1 MIVPFIISVVTAL
14 LCCGC
19 LGFFFW
25 QMGQVLAGDTGWADA
40 SCPLV
45 LSQLGVL
52 FFGIFATATW
62 KYHRDKSTDSKALA
76 YMVFALFLEVALLLG
91 GKTGIDIHDRIVLLN
106 EGEETQAVITGR
118 KRTGSGRNRSS
129 KPLYQFTTA
138 DGRKIKGSISFE
150 MSLSLPVGENVRYSV
165 SSNDVTYRIGS
176 TVPVLY
182 MPHDPERHVV
192 WTFGEVWCAPFLMGV
207 LSLALMGVTGF
218 QIYKMHKRPA
228 GRSRRFSRRRR
239 GRVY

>member
-1 MIVPFIISVVTAL
+1 MIVPLIISIVTAL

-25 QMGQVLAGDTGWADA
+25 QTGQVLAGDTGWAEA

-45 LSQLGVL
+45 LSQMGVL

-76 YMVFALFLEVALLLG
+76 YMIFALFLEVALLLG
-91 GKTGIDIHDRIVLLN
+91 AKTGIDIHDRIVLLD
-106 EGEETQAVITGR
+106 EGVETQAVITGR
-118 KRTGSGRNRSS
+118 KRLGSGKNRSS
-129 KPLYQFTTA
+129 KPLYQFTTP

-165 SSNDVTYRIGS
+165 RSNDVTYRIGS

-182 MPHDPERHVV
+182 MANDPERHVV
-192 WTFGEVWCAPFLMGV
+192 WTFGEVWCGPFLMGV
-207 LSLALMGVTGF
+207 LSLTLIGVTGF

-228 GRSRRFSRRRR
+228 GRSRRLSRRRR
-239 GRVY
+239 R

>member
-1 MIVPFIISVVTAL
+1 MIVPLIISIVTAL

-25 QMGQVLAGDTGWADA
+25 QMGQVLAGDTGWAEA

-45 LSQLGVL
+45 LSQMGVL
-52 FFGIFATATW
+52 FFGVFAIGTW
-62 KYHRDKSTDSKALA
+62 KYYRDQSTESRPLA
-76 YMVFALFLEVALLLG
+76 YMIFALFLEVALLLG
-91 GKTGIDIHDRIVLLN
+91 VKTGIDIHDRIVLLD
-106 EGEETQAVITGR
+106 EGVETQAVITGR

-129 KPLYQFTTA
+129 KPLYQFTTP

-182 MPHDPERHVV
+182 MANDPEHHVV

-207 LSLALMGVTGF
+207 LSLTLIGVTGF

-228 GRSRRFSRRRR
+228 GRSRRLSRRRR
-239 GRVY
+239 R